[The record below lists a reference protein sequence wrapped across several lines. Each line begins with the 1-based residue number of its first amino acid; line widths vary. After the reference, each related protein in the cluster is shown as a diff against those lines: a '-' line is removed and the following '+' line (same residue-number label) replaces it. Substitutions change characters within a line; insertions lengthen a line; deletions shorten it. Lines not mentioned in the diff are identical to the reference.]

1 VKLVNNA
8 LFAAQIGLVT
18 EAVRLAQE
26 LGLTEAEVLSALPH
40 ASSSGRAVLSVT
52 TKGSVAAFADSVGDF
67 LRKDVAVARELAD
80 RLGSDLG
87 LLDPAIR
94 AAVGSG

>member
-1 VKLVNNA
+1 MAPVGVARRIGVVLEQVDVPADTLLREA
-8 LFAAQIGLVT
+8 L
-18 EAVRLAQE
+18 
-26 LGLTEAEVLSALPH
+26 LGVDEQLLQYSLP
-40 ASSSGRAVLSVT
+40 GP
-52 TKGSVAAFADSVGDF
+52 GSVAAFAESVGDF

-94 AAVGSG
+94 AAVGSGGPR